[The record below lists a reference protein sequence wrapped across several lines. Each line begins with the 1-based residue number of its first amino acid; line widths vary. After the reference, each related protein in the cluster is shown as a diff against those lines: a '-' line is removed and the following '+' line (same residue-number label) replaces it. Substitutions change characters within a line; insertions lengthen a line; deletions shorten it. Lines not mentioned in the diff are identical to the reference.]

1 MDSILTYAII
11 LLIARIVSEFFVRM
25 KLPAV
30 IGIILA
36 GIVCGP
42 ILHIIHLSNTLE
54 FLAEIGI
61 LFLLFIAGLETNI
74 SQMKKQGKSSIVAAI
89 LGVFVPLFLALTLMF
104 LKYDFKTC
112 YMMGLT
118 LTATSVSIT
127 IMTLVELKALNTR
140 SGVTIL
146 GSAVM
151 DDVIAIIFMTIS
163 MIFMTHE
170 GSLLITFLKLGGFFL
185 FVAFYYLFLST
196 FSMRIARR
204 LRTPQSILGI
214 AIILMLIM
222 GFLSDK
228 LGVAA
233 ITGAYIAGVS
243 IAKTPYRR
251 RIIEKVSTIS
261 DTLFVSVFFFVIG
274 LKTTIHFGEIDLL
287 FTSLFVFIA
296 IAGKLLGS
304 GLGVFFTGLTIKE
317 SFKVGFGMI
326 PRGEVALVIASLGL
340 TNHLINQQ
348 MFNSVV
354 IMILITSL
362 IAPIALSILYKKK
375 I

>member
-1 MDSILTYAII
+1 MDNILTYAMI
-11 LLIARIVSEFFVRM
+11 LLIARIVSEFFVRL

-36 GIVCGP
+36 GIICGP
-42 ILHIIHLSNTLE
+42 VLHIIYLNSTLE

-74 SQMKKQGKSSIVAAI
+74 GQMKKQGKSSIVAAI
-89 LGVFVPLFLALTLMF
+89 LGVFVPLILAFTLMF

-127 IMTLVELKALNTR
+127 IMTLIELKALNTR

-146 GSAVM
+146 GSAIM
-151 DDVIAIIFMTIS
+151 DDVIAIIFMTVSI
-163 MIFMTHE
+163 IFLTHE
-170 GSLLITFLKLGGFFL
+170 GSLLMTFLKLGIFFL
-185 FVAFYYLFLST
+185 FVSVYYLFLST

-204 LRTPQSILGI
+204 LKTPQSILGI
-214 AIILMLIM
+214 AVILMLIM
-222 GFLSDK
+222 GFLSNK

-274 LKTTIHFGEIDLL
+274 LKTTINFGEIDLL
-287 FTSLFVFIA
+287 FTFLFVFIA
-296 IAGKLLGS
+296 IVGKLLGS

-317 SFKVGFGMI
+317 SFKVGFGMM

-340 TNHLINQQ
+340 SSHLMNQQ

-362 IAPIALSILYKKK
+362 IAPIVLSVLYKKK